1 MSRLNFIQRDDMPTH
16 FFRRKAAA
24 RYVQET
30 WGVPLS
36 PNTLSKFAVVGG
48 GPIFQT
54 FGRFPV
60 YTTEDLDAWVKA
72 RLGPR
77 VTSTAALVAVRPER
91 AAAIAQPGADRHPR
105 G

>member
-1 MSRLNFIQRDDMPTH
+1 MPTH

-48 GPIFQT
+48 GPTYRT

-60 YTTEDLDAWVKA
+60 YTAEDLDAWVRT
-72 RLGPR
+72 RLSPK
-77 VTSTAALVAVRPER
+77 VASTAALVAVRPEQP
-91 AAAIAQPGADRHPR
+91 AAMPQPGAGLRPR